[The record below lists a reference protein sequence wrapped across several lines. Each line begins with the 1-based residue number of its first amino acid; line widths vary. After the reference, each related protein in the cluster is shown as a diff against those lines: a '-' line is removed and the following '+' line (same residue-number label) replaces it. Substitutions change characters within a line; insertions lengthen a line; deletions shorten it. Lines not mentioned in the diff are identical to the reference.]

1 MPRVSSF
8 YVNCGCEKMSES
20 NEESPPIDEDDISS
34 FADDWR
40 QLDSKIEQV
49 KLEMDFLIDRV
60 TKQKHRFATD
70 MSRKLTLSRF
80 KGYNEAELY
89 EFLDTPYAILPR
101 GSAHP
106 NEWWVVT
113 PKFTNYE
120 LGYLDHSANGWHYFL
135 VNKYMSWLARIPE
148 EIRDKFKFRKP
159 LPLRVYD
166 GMLLTGEDAQEETW
180 NRYRKHLTQIKGKDR
195 IKIRTG
201 HEFSL
206 IAEII
211 DDGML
216 PFTPQPVE
224 EEDIRVSQIGFDLRD
239 YQEIWWK
246 EFLKWGA
253 VGVFAPF
260 GSGKTF
266 IGMHAIAS
274 LEGQKLV
281 VVPTRGLTDQW
292 EERIKFYLDDPG
304 SFDVVTYHA
313 YKKIRSKEYV
323 LAIYDECHRLPANQF
338 ARMSTIRAKYR
349 IGLSGTPYREDGRTN
364 YIFALT
370 GQPLALAWE
379 QFFELDIVNKPT
391 ITLYLFSHFRY
402 KERKLAELI
411 AQPKKTIIFVWRIKV
426 GKKLQKEH
434 GLPFVY
440 GATPGSERL
449 EIIRNSEQVIVS
461 SVGSEG
467 ISIPDLERVIEYD
480 WLGKSRREEAQRF
493 GRLFH
498 SKEKDPE
505 HIILMTDGE
514 FEKDETRLYSAYEKG
529 FRINVIR

>member
-1 MPRVSSF
+1 
-8 YVNCGCEKMSES
+8 MSEEKS
-20 NEESPPIDEDDISS
+20 LAHE
-34 FADDWR
+34 WR
-40 QLDSKIEQV
+40 ELDSEIEEL
-49 KLEMDFLIDRV
+49 KLRLDYLLEKV
-60 TKQKHRFATD
+60 QKKKHQFSME

-80 KGYNEAELY
+80 KGYDEAELMS
-89 EFLDTPYAILPR
+89 FLDTPYAILPR
-101 GSAHP
+101 GINYP
-106 NEWWVVT
+106 NEWWIVT

-180 NRYRKHLTQIKGKDR
+180 NRYRKRLSKRKGKDQIH
-195 IKIRTG
+195 IKPG
-201 HEFSL
+201 QEFNL

-224 EEDIRVSQIGFDLRD
+224 EEDLRAPQVSFELRD
-239 YQEIWWK
+239 YQQEWWT
-246 EFLKWGA
+246 EFQKWGA

-266 IGMHAIAS
+266 IGLHAIAS
-274 LEGQKLV
+274 LKGAKLV

-292 EERIKFYLDDPG
+292 EERIAHYLKDPG
-304 SFDVVTYHA
+304 PVEVVTYHA
-313 YKKIRSKEYV
+313 YKKIRKNKYIIV
-323 LAIYDECHRLPANQF
+323 IYDEVHRLPATTF
-338 ARMSTIRAKYR
+338 ARMATINTKYR
-349 IGLSGTPYREDGRTN
+349 ISTSGTPYREDGRTN

-370 GQPLALAWE
+370 GQPLALSWDK
-379 QFFELDIVNKPT
+379 FFELDIVSQPT

-402 KERKLAELI
+402 KERKLAELLE
-411 AQPKKTIIFVWRIKV
+411 QPKKTIVFVWRIKV
-426 GKKLQKEH
+426 GKALQKEH
-434 GLPFVY
+434 GIPFVY
-440 GATPGSERL
+440 GATPGRERL

-467 ISIPDLERVIEYD
+467 ISIPTLERVIEYD

-498 SKEKDPE
+498 SEESDPE
-505 HIILMTDGE
+505 HIILMTDKE
-514 FEKDETRLYSAYEKG
+514 FERDETRLYAAYEKG

>member
-1 MPRVSSF
+1 
-8 YVNCGCEKMSES
+8 MSKS
-20 NEESPPIDEDDISS
+20 NDVQPPIDEDDISS
-34 FADDWR
+34 FAEDWR
-40 QLDSKIEQV
+40 KIDSKIDQV
-49 KLEMDFLIDRV
+49 KLEMDYFIERV
-60 TKQKHRFATD
+60 TKQKDKFATE
-70 MSRKLTLSRF
+70 MSRKLTISKFR
-80 KGYNEAELY
+80 GYNESELY
-89 EFLDTPYAILPR
+89 EFMDTPYAILPR

-148 EIRDKFKFRKP
+148 ELREKFKFRKS

-166 GMLLTGEDAQEETW
+166 GMLLTGEEAQEETW
-180 NRYRKHLTQIKGKDR
+180 HRYRKHLSKRKGKDQ
-195 IKIRTG
+195 IHVKMG
-201 HEFSL
+201 HEFQL

-211 DDGML
+211 EDGML

-224 EEDIRVSQIGFDLRD
+224 EEDLRDPKTNFELRD
-239 YQEIWWK
+239 YQEEWWA
-246 EFLKWGA
+246 EFTGWGA

-274 LEGQKLV
+274 LKGPKLV
-281 VVPTRGLTDQW
+281 VVPTRSLIDQW
-292 EERIKFYLDDPG
+292 EERIKFYLADPG
-304 SFDVVTYHA
+304 PIEVVTYHA
-313 YKKIRSKEYV
+313 YKKIRKNKYI
-323 LAIYDECHRLPANQF
+323 LTILDECHRLPANQF
-338 ARMSTIRAKYR
+338 SKMATINTKYR

-370 GQPLALAWE
+370 GQPLALSWDK
-379 QFFELDIVNKPT
+379 FFELDIVSQPT
-391 ITLYLFSHFRY
+391 ITLYLFSHYRY
-402 KERKLAELI
+402 KERKLAELLE
-411 AQPKKTIIFVWRIKV
+411 QPKKTIVFVWRIKV
-426 GKKLQKEH
+426 GKRLQKEH

-440 GATPGSERL
+440 GSTPGHTRL

-480 WLGKSRREEAQRF
+480 WLGRSRREEAQRL

-498 SKEKDPE
+498 SEESDPE
-505 HIILMTDGE
+505 HIILMTDAE
-514 FEKDETRLYSAYEKG
+514 FEKDETRLFSIYEKG